1 MSFQDTV
8 DGLLELGSNVY
19 LAKKQAETQE
29 ELIRANERN
38 LASDD
43 FQERLF
49 EERQVQASKM
59 SETAGTLLKYGAF
72 AIFGFAALVMI
83 KRGV

>member
-29 ELIRANERN
+29 ELIRASERN

-72 AIFGFAALVMI
+72 AIFGVAALVLI